1 MKLYYAPGSC
11 ALAVHIALIEAG
23 LDFDLE
29 RVGFAGKR
37 TEGGAD
43 YLALNPKGKVP
54 ALELDD
60 GSVLT
65 EVAVLLQYV
74 ADRTPEKAL
83 APAPGSPARYRLQ
96 EWLNFIATELHA
108 PLSPLFSRAMPEE
121 YRLVVR
127 SAVQARF
134 GFLARQLGG
143 GRDWLMGADFTV
155 ADIYALVMLGWADT
169 LNFSFSDWPQIG
181 DYHRRLLA
189 RPAVRQALEAEGL
202 VAG

>member
-11 ALAVHIALIEAG
+11 ALAVHVALVEAE

-29 RVGFAGKR
+29 RVSFAGKR

-43 YLALNPKGKVP
+43 YLAINPKGKVP
-54 ALELDD
+54 ALALDD

-74 ADRTPEKAL
+74 ADHAPEKAL

-96 EWLNFIATELHA
+96 EWLNFIATEVHA
-108 PLSPLFSRAMPEE
+108 LLTPLFSRSVPEE

-134 GFLARQLGG
+134 GYVAKKLAD
-143 GRDWLMGADFTV
+143 GRPWLMGPDFTV
-155 ADIYALVMLGWADT
+155 ADAYAVAMLGWADT
-169 LNFSFSDWPQIG
+169 LNFNFSDWPQIG
-181 DYHRRLLA
+181 EYHRRLLA
-189 RPAVRQALEAEGL
+189 RPAVRAAMEAEGL
-202 VAG
+202 IPG